1 MRTKL
6 DVPESIVAALM
17 PIGEYFDLH
26 MDGDDLII
34 ENACDWSFEEMGK
47 VADALGIKDIDLEN
61 DENGKVERDGSGC
74 PSCGFGARLR
84 VYGTR
89 TKTAALSPHAE
100 A

>member
-1 MRTKL
+1 MRTKP

-17 PIGEYFDLH
+17 PLGQYFDLY
-26 MDGDDLII
+26 MEGDDLII
-34 ENACDWSFEEMGK
+34 ENACDWSFEEMGA
-47 VADALGIKDIDLEN
+47 VAAALGITAIDLES
-61 DENGKVERDGSGC
+61 DENGKVERDGGGC

-89 TKTAALSPHAE
+89 TLTPALSEHAK